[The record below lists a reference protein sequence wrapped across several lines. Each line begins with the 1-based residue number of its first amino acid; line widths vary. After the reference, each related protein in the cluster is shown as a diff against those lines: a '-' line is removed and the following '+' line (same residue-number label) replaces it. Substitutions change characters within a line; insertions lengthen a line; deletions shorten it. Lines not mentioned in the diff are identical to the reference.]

1 MKLQILFLV
10 CSICSLTV
18 YGQVT
23 DLRYSEEEVT
33 IEKQY
38 IEAKKYKLLGDID
51 AAKDLLTQILKKY
64 RNHDVAAYELAEI
77 YQREES
83 YEDALHHANLAVG
96 IDTDNVWYYKK
107 KAEILTSMQRFLDAA
122 DVYRQMH
129 ELQPDEPSYL
139 HHMAFLYQKGGELDA
154 SIAILDQ
161 IENQFG
167 ISDKTALPKHDLY
180 HRLKKKN
187 KAQESLEALVERFPR
202 EIEYKHILANYLKA
216 ISKKS
221 AAEEIYREILAQNP
235 EDARANVALASD
247 LKDSGDE
254 KGYLSSIRKILEN
267 EEAGIDL
274 KINELMPFVKKLQRS
289 QDQGDLEE
297 LLGLIAILEKTN
309 PDEAKS
315 YALHAD
321 VLMLAGRDEDAIE
334 KYKQTLALDESN
346 FLVWEQMLL
355 LQADHHQMED
365 LAKYSEQAM
374 EIFPNQALL
383 YYLNGLANIEL
394 QRYDVALDGLDQA
407 VFMAGSN
414 KDLKFNILALL
425 GKVFHELNDFES
437 SSSSYEEAMMLKPA
451 DPHILNDYSY
461 HLSLRGEQLAEAEKM
476 VDKALKKEPGNPR
489 FLATKSWINY
499 RMQKSDAALSIME
512 EAIKAGG
519 ENFSYILE
527 KYGDL
532 LFKQGETDK
541 AIKQWEM
548 ALEKGGGSKLLER
561 KINEE
566 NLIEEQ

>member
-10 CSICSLTV
+10 CSIWSLTV
-18 YGQVT
+18 VGQVT

-77 YQREES
+77 YQQEEA

-129 ELQPDEPSYL
+129 ELQPNEPSYL
-139 HHMAFLYQKGGELDA
+139 HHMAFLYQKGGELEA
-154 SIAILDQ
+154 SIAILEQ
-161 IENQFG
+161 IEHQFG
-167 ISDKTALPKHDLY
+167 VSDKTALPKHDMY
-180 HRLKKKN
+180 HRLKKRS

-216 ISKKS
+216 INKKS
-221 AAEEIYREILAQNP
+221 AAEEIYRQILAQNP

-289 QDQGDLEE
+289 QEQGDLEE

-321 VLMLAGRDEDAIE
+321 VLMLAGRDEEAIE

-346 FLVWEQMLL
+346 FLVWEQMLM
-355 LQADHHQMED
+355 LQADHQHMED

-383 YYLNGLANIEL
+383 YYLNGLANINL
-394 QRYDVALDGLDQA
+394 QRYDEALDGLDQA

-414 KDLKFNILALL
+414 KDLKFNILALM
-425 GKVFHELNDFES
+425 GKAYHELNDFES
-437 SSSSYEEAMMLKPA
+437 SSTSYEEAMMIKPA
-451 DPHILNDYSY
+451 DPHVLNDYSY
-461 HLSLRGEQLAEAEKM
+461 HLALRGEQLADAEKM
-476 VDKALKKEPGNPR
+476 VDKALNKEPENPR

-499 RMQKSDAALSIME
+499 RMQKLDTALNIME
-512 EAIKAGG
+512 QAIKAGG
-519 ENFSYILE
+519 DNYSYVLE

-532 LFKQGETDK
+532 LFKQGEKEK

-561 KINEE
+561 KISEE

>member
-10 CSICSLTV
+10 CSFCSLTL

-77 YQREES
+77 YQREEA

-96 IDTDNVWYYKK
+96 IDTDNVWYYQK

-129 ELQPDEPSYL
+129 ELQPNEPSYM

-161 IENQFG
+161 IESKFG
-167 ISDKTALPKHDLY
+167 VSDKTALPKHDMY
-180 HRLKKKN
+180 HRLKKRN
-187 KAQESLEALVERFPR
+187 KAQESLEALVQRFPR

-216 ISKKS
+216 INKKS

-297 LLGLIAILEKTN
+297 LLGLISILEKTN
-309 PDEAKS
+309 PEEAKS

-321 VLMLAGRDEDAIE
+321 VLMLAGRDEEAIE
-334 KYKQTLALDESN
+334 KYKQTLTLDESN
-346 FLVWEQMLL
+346 FLVWEQMLM
-355 LQADHHQMED
+355 LQADHHHMED

-383 YYLNGLANIEL
+383 YYLNGLANINL
-394 QRYDVALDGLDQA
+394 QRYDDALDGLDQA

-425 GKVFHELNDFES
+425 GKVYHELNDFES
-437 SSSSYEEAMMLKPA
+437 SSTSYEEAMMIKPA
-451 DPHILNDYSY
+451 DVHVLNDYSY
-461 HLSLRGEQLAEAEKM
+461 HLALRGEQLSEAEKM
-476 VDKALKKEPGNPR
+476 VDKALKKEPENPR

-512 EAIKAGG
+512 QAIEAGG
-519 ENFSYILE
+519 ENYSYILE
-527 KYGDL
+527 KYGDI

-548 ALEKGGGSKLLER
+548 ALEKGGGSKLLDR
-561 KINEE
+561 KISEE